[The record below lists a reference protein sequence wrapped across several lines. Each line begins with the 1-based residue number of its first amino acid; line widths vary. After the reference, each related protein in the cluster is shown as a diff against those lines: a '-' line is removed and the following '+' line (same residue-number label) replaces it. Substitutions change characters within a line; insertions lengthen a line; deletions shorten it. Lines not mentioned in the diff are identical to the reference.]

1 MKKRTPIVRQ
11 ALQRYLLVPGCCAL
25 WLLSC
30 SAQPPEAQSPDVTTG
45 RYVDLTHSFDETTV
59 FWPTAEGFELEVL
72 SAEVTD
78 AGFYY
83 AANQFSLA
91 EHGGTHLDAPVHFS
105 EGKQAAD
112 EIPLER
118 LIGPAIVV
126 DVTEPCSRDRDYQV
140 TAEDFMAAE
149 KATGLD
155 LDDKIVLV
163 RTGFGRYWPDREKY
177 MGTAERGPE
186 AVAKL
191 HFPGIDPAAARWL
204 VAERNVKA
212 LGIDTPSLDYGQ
224 STLFETHVTLFAENI
239 PGFEN
244 VANLDQLPLSGF
256 TVFALP
262 MKIEGGSGGPL
273 RIVAVLPP
281 TAEQGP

>member
-1 MKKRTPIVRQ
+1 MKTGASIARG
-11 ALQRYLLVPGCCAL
+11 ALRRVLLVPGGCAL

-30 SAQPPEAQSPDVTTG
+30 SAQPPDAQSPDVTTG
-45 RYVDLTHSFDETTV
+45 RYIDLTHSFDESTV

-91 EHGGTHLDAPVHFS
+91 EHGGTHLDAPVHFA

-224 STLFETHVTLFAENI
+224 STLFETHVTLFTENI

-256 TVFALP
+256 SVFALP

>member
-1 MKKRTPIVRQ
+1 MKRRTSNAWQVF
-11 ALQRYLLVPGCCAL
+11 QRYLLVLGCCVL
-25 WLLSC
+25 WSLPC
-30 SAQPPEAQSPDVTTG
+30 SAQGPEAVAG
-45 RYVDLTHSFDETTV
+45 RYVDLTYSFDASTV

-72 SAEVTD
+72 SADTTE

-105 EGKQAAD
+105 EGKQTAD

-118 LIGPAIVV
+118 LIGPAILV
-126 DVTEPCSRDRDYQV
+126 DVTEQCSRDRDYRV

-149 KATGLD
+149 KAAGLG
-155 LDDKIVLV
+155 LDDKIVLI

-177 MGTAERGPE
+177 MGTAERGPQ
-186 AVAKL
+186 AVPKL

-212 LGIDTPSLDYGQ
+212 IGIDTPSLDYGQ
-224 STLFETHVTLFAENI
+224 STLFETHVTLFTDNI

-256 TVFALP
+256 TVIALP
-262 MKIEGGSGGPL
+262 MKIKGGSGGPL
-273 RIVAVLPP
+273 RIVAVL
-281 TAEQGP
+281 GD

>member
-1 MKKRTPIVRQ
+1 MLP
-11 ALQRYLLVPGCCAL
+11 
-25 WLLSC
+25 C
-30 SAQPPEAQSPDVTTG
+30 SAQEPEAVAS
-45 RYVDLTHSFDETTV
+45 RYVDLTHSFDESTV
-59 FWPTAEGFELEVL
+59 FWPTAEGFKLEVL
-72 SAEVTD
+72 SADTTD

-105 EGKQAAD
+105 EGKQSAD

-118 LIGPAIVV
+118 LIGPAILV
-126 DVTEPCSRDRDYQV
+126 DVTERCSRDRDYQV
-140 TAEDFMAAE
+140 TTDDFLAAE
-149 KATGLD
+149 KAAGLSLND
-155 LDDKIVLV
+155 RIVLV

-177 MGTAERGPE
+177 MGTAERGPQ

-204 VAERNVKA
+204 VAERNIKA
-212 LGIDTPSLDYGQ
+212 IGIDTPSLDYGQ
-224 STLFETHVTLFAENI
+224 STLFETHVTLYADTI

-256 TVFALP
+256 TIFALP
-262 MKIEGGSGGPL
+262 MKIKGGSGGPL

-281 TAEQGP
+281 AAG

>member
-1 MKKRTPIVRQ
+1 MKRRRPNAWQVF
-11 ALQRYLLVPGCCAL
+11 QRYLLVLGCCLL
-25 WLLSC
+25 WMLPC
-30 SAQPPEAQSPDVTTG
+30 SAQEPEAVAG
-45 RYVDLTHSFDETTV
+45 RYVDLTYGFDESTV
-59 FWPTAEGFELEVL
+59 FWPTAEGFKLEVL
-72 SAEVTD
+72 SADTTE

-118 LIGPAIVV
+118 LIGPAIIV
-126 DVTEPCSRDRDYQV
+126 DVTEQCSLDRDYQV
-140 TAEDFMAAE
+140 TANDFMAAE
-149 KATGLD
+149 KAAGLS
-155 LDDKIVLV
+155 LDDKIVLI

-177 MGTAERGPE
+177 MGTAERGPQ

-204 VAERNVKA
+204 VNERNVKA
-212 LGIDTPSLDYGQ
+212 VGIDTPSLDYGQ
-224 STLFETHVTLFAENI
+224 STLFETHVTLFTDNI

-244 VANLDQLPLSGF
+244 VANLDQLPLSSF
-256 TVFALP
+256 TVIALP
-262 MKIEGGSGGPL
+262 MKIKGGSGGPL
-273 RIVAVLPP
+273 RIVAVL
-281 TAEQGP
+281 GD